1 MPLEVVVEDVSGLP
15 GVPAAERFQAW
26 LDAAFDSDEPAS
38 LALRIVSIDEMQSL
52 NHRFRGKDEPTNV
65 LSFTADIPDV
75 VAPDLE
81 SRPLGDIAICA
92 ALVEREAK
100 AQDKSIE
107 AHWAHLAI
115 HGLLH
120 LLGYDHEQE
129 AEAEAMEAME
139 VRVLASLGISNPYE

>member
-1 MPLEVVVEDVSGLP
+1 MPLDVVLEDDSGMP
-15 GVPAAERFQAW
+15 GVPAAEQFQAW
-26 LDAAFDSDEPAS
+26 LDAAFDSDESVS
-38 LALRIVSIDEMQSL
+38 LALRTVSIDEMQSL
-52 NHRFRGKDEPTNV
+52 NLRFRGKDEPTNV
-65 LSFTADIPDV
+65 LSFVAEIPDI
-75 VAPDLE
+75 VASELE

-100 AQDKSIE
+100 AQGKSIE

-120 LLGYDHEQE
+120 LLGHDHEQ
-129 AEAEAMEAME
+129 AGDAEAMEALE